1 MRLASLFSSAVI
13 VIALSGCATS
23 DDAPFT
29 QGAVDD
35 CSGVTVVVNYGILSE
50 DRDQVCVEFESNQA
64 LAKDTFGL
72 AGYEIAGTGAQG
84 DKVVCRVNGLPSESE
99 PFVVEGEE
107 PYLET
112 CADMP
117 PGIAYWALWVKD
129 SDTANWD
136 YAQEGVGTLMLEA
149 GTDVG
154 LVFSTGGETPVPTDP

>member
-13 VIALSGCATS
+13 LIALSGCATS
-23 DDAPFT
+23 DDSPFT
-29 QGAVDD
+29 QGDVDA

-50 DRDQVCVEFESNQA
+50 DRDQVCVEFQDAEA
-64 LAKDTFGL
+64 LAKDVVSF
-72 AGYEIAGTGAQG
+72 AGYEITGTGTYG
-84 DKVVCRVNGLPSESE
+84 DKVACRVNGLPSESE

-107 PYLET
+107 PHLET

-117 PGIAYWALWVKD
+117 AGFAYWALWVKD
-129 SDTANWD
+129 SDTADWD

-149 GTDVG
+149 GSDVG